1 MAMCPLAVEWGN
13 VADWAAVVVAA
24 AGAVAVW
31 LVTKAANR
39 TAHASHELAKQLKE
53 RDEEARTADRT
64 VLTTLIYGEIMS
76 AQLHYADLLEELVA
90 DGSFDWAV
98 ESERTMQLVA
108 QLSKGS
114 SLQRTKESSQR
125 LNLLPKELAQQIASG
140 ISMIDLCTL
149 NAESFLEAMD
159 RDQRR
164 RAFDSLV
171 NSIEGASIAFTAA
184 HVRMKEVMSSH

>member
-1 MAMCPLAVEWGN
+1 MAICPLAVEWGN

-24 AGAVAVW
+24 AGAAAVW
-31 LVTKAANR
+31 LVTRAANR
-39 TAHASHELAKQLKE
+39 TAHASLELAKQLRE

-108 QLSKGS
+108 QMSRGP

-125 LNLLPKELAQQIASG
+125 LNL
-140 ISMIDLCTL
+140 
-149 NAESFLEAMD
+149 
-159 RDQRR
+159 
-164 RAFDSLV
+164 
-171 NSIEGASIAFTAA
+171 
-184 HVRMKEVMSSH
+184 

>member
-1 MAMCPLAVEWGN
+1 MAICPLAVEWGN

-24 AGAVAVW
+24 AGAAAVW
-31 LVTKAANR
+31 LGTRAANR
-39 TAHASHELAKQLKE
+39 TAHASLELAKQLRE

-108 QLSKGS
+108 QMSRGP

-159 RDQRR
+159 REQQR
-164 RAFDSLV
+164 RAFDALV
-171 NSIEGASIAFTAA
+171 NAIDGASIAFTAA
-184 HVRMKEVMSSH
+184 HERMKEVMQSH

>member
-1 MAMCPLAVEWGN
+1 MAICPLAVEWGN

-31 LVTKAANR
+31 LVTRAANR
-39 TAHASHELAKQLKE
+39 TAHASLELAKKLRE

-108 QLSKGS
+108 QMSRGP

-159 RDQRR
+159 REQQR
-164 RAFDSLV
+164 RAFDALV
-171 NSIEGASIAFTAA
+171 NAIDGASIAFTAA
-184 HVRMKEVMSSH
+184 HERMKEVMKSH